1 MGPKEVLT
9 RLKSMRETGLTTAD
23 CEEAV
28 DKIMTVF
35 RQV

>member
-1 MGPKEVLT
+1 MVPKEVLT
-9 RLKSMRETGLTTAD
+9 GPKSMRETGLTTAD

-28 DKIMTVF
+28 DKIMTVL